1 VVLGI
6 ALLLI
11 GSGLSVFAGLS
22 APTWPEAS
30 LNRFTAGWQPT
41 PARVAAEIAAM
52 RGGPPASCNFDVGGL
67 LAEITILGNIAIR
80 TGRRLEW
87 DGEKEEIFGS
97 RHGPYTSLLPAAVR
111 QYIDG
116 GLPYRDVFEHKPPVG
131 FYVHALGLLF
141 VPPTAVGMHLFLHA
155 YNFATLVVLFFG
167 AIAGATWI
175 NDISAGRFDPEVA
188 DVAAQRQCPVVL
200 MHSRDTPKT
209 MQEQPS
215 YRNVVAEVKSE
226 LQQGIDRFVKRG
238 VARENIVL
246 DPGLFFRMTTVI
258 TLTGGT
264 IFLMWLGE
272 QITERGVGNGIS
284 LIIFAGIV
292 AGLPRAVAGTLELV
306 NTGQLSIP
314 AVLIIL
320 TLVLAV
326 VYFIVRVERGQRRI
340 TVNYAQRQGRVAYQN
355 QATHLPLKVNMSGVI
370 PAIFAS
376 SIVIFPST
384 LATWFSGS
392 EGLSFLTDVS
402 AALTPGNLAYTI
414 LYSGL
419 IIFFCFFYT
428 AMVFNS
434 KETADNLKR
443 SGAFI
448 PGIRP
453 GRQTAEY
460 IDFVLTRLTMVG
472 SVYLVAVCLLPDIF
486 RVLWQV
492 PFYFGGTSVLIVV
505 VVIMDFIAQV
515 QAHLISHQ
523 YDSLM
528 KKANLR
534 SYGRSGV
541 VRR

>member
-1 VVLGI
+1 MSRSPSQM
-6 ALLLI
+6 A
-11 GSGLSVFAGLS
+11 
-22 APTWPEAS
+22 ES
-30 LNRFTAGWQPT
+30 L
-41 PARVAAEIAAM
+41 
-52 RGGPPASCNFDVGGL
+52 GGL
-67 LAEITILGNIAIR
+67 
-80 TGRRLEW
+80 GRLTE
-87 DGEKEEIFGS
+87 
-97 RHGPYTSLLPAAVR
+97 LR
-111 QYIDG
+111 Q
-116 GLPYRDVFEHKPPVG
+116 R
-131 FYVHALGLLF
+131 LLF
-141 VPPTAVGMHLFLHA
+141 VLFALTIYRIGTFIPVPGVNPQA
-155 YNFATLVVLFFG
+155 LLQFMNSQQGTIVDVFNLFTGGALERFSLFALGVMPYISA
-167 AIAGATWI
+167 AIIMQLMTSAIPQLQQLKKEG
-175 NDISAGRFDPEVA
+175 SAGRDKITQYTRNFTVILAAVQAGGVA
-188 DVAAQRQCPVVL
+188 FALQGQTAVVL
-200 MHSRDTPKT
+200 NP
-209 MQEQPS
+209 
-215 YRNVVAEVKSE
+215 
-226 LQQGIDRFVKRG
+226 G
-238 VARENIVL
+238 V
-246 DPGLFFRMTTVI
+246 GFLFTALI
-258 TLTGGT
+258 SLTAGT

-314 AVLIIL
+314 ATLVIL
-320 TLVLAV
+320 TLVLGVTYFV
-326 VYFIVRVERGQRRI
+326 VGVERGQRRI

-355 QATHLPLKVNMSGVI
+355 QSTHLPLKVNMSGVI

-376 SIVIFPST
+376 SLVIFPST

-392 EGLSFLTDVS
+392 SNVSWLTDVS

-414 LYSGL
+414 LYSSL
-419 IIFFCFFYT
+419 LVFFCFFYT

-434 KETADNLKR
+434 KETADNLKK

-453 GRQTAEY
+453 GRQTADY

-472 SVYLVAVCLLPDIF
+472 AVYLVAVCLLPDIL
-486 RVLWQV
+486 RVVWAV

-528 KKANLR
+528 KKANLK

>member
-1 VVLGI
+1 MTR
-6 ALLLI
+6 
-11 GSGLSVFAGLS
+11 SPS
-22 APTWPEAS
+22 
-30 LNRFTAGWQPT
+30 QM
-41 PARVAAEIAAM
+41 AETL
-52 RGGPPASCNFDVGGL
+52 GGL
-67 LAEITILGNIAIR
+67 
-80 TGRRLEW
+80 GRLTE
-87 DGEKEEIFGS
+87 
-97 RHGPYTSLLPAAVR
+97 LR
-111 QYIDG
+111 Q
-116 GLPYRDVFEHKPPVG
+116 R
-131 FYVHALGLLF
+131 LLF
-141 VPPTAVGMHLFLHA
+141 VFVALIIYRIGTFIPVPGVNPQALLQFMNSQQGTIVDVFNLFTGGALERFSLFALGVMPYISASIIMQLMSSAVPQLQQLKKEGSSGRQKITQ
-155 YNFATLVVLFFG
+155 YTRNFTVILAGVQAGGVAFALQGQGTVVLAPGFG
-167 AIAGATWI
+167 FIFTAM
-175 NDISAGRFDPEVA
+175 V
-188 DVAAQRQCPVVL
+188 
-200 MHSRDTPKT
+200 
-209 MQEQPS
+209 
-215 YRNVVAEVKSE
+215 
-226 LQQGIDRFVKRG
+226 
-238 VARENIVL
+238 
-246 DPGLFFRMTTVI
+246 
-258 TLTGGT
+258 TLTAGT
-264 IFLMWLGE
+264 VFLMWLGE

-314 AVLIIL
+314 AVMLITALIL
-320 TLVLAV
+320 GVI
-326 VYFIVRVERGQRRI
+326 YFVVRVERGQRRI

-355 QATHLPLKVNMSGVI
+355 QSTHLPLKVNMSGVI

-392 EGLSFLTDVS
+392 EGLGWLTDVS

-414 LYSGL
+414 LYSSL

-453 GRQTAEY
+453 GRQTADY
-460 IDFVLTRLTMVG
+460 IDNVLTRLTMVG
-472 SVYLVAVCLLPDIF
+472 SLYLVAVCLLPDVL
-486 RVLWQV
+486 RVVWSV

-528 KKANLR
+528 KKANLK

>member
-1 VVLGI
+1 MSRSPSQMAETL
-6 ALLLI
+6 
-11 GSGLSVFAGLS
+11 SGL
-22 APTWPEAS
+22 
-30 LNRFTAGWQPT
+30 
-41 PARVAAEIAAM
+41 
-52 RGGPPASCNFDVGGL
+52 
-67 LAEITILGNIAIR
+67 
-80 TGRRLEW
+80 GRLTE
-87 DGEKEEIFGS
+87 
-97 RHGPYTSLLPAAVR
+97 LR
-111 QYIDG
+111 Q
-116 GLPYRDVFEHKPPVG
+116 R
-131 FYVHALGLLF
+131 LLF
-141 VPPTAVGMHLFLHA
+141 VVVALIIYRIGTFIPVPGVNPQALLQFMNSQQGTIVDVFNLFTGGALERFSLFALGVMPYISASIIMQLMSSAVPQLAQLKKEGSSGRQKITQYTRNFTVILAAIQAGGVAFALQGQTAVVLQPGFGFLF
-155 YNFATLVVLFFG
+155 T
-167 AIAGATWI
+167 AI
-175 NDISAGRFDPEVA
+175 
-188 DVAAQRQCPVVL
+188 L
-200 MHSRDTPKT
+200 
-209 MQEQPS
+209 
-215 YRNVVAEVKSE
+215 
-226 LQQGIDRFVKRG
+226 
-238 VARENIVL
+238 
-246 DPGLFFRMTTVI
+246 
-258 TLTGGT
+258 TLTAGT
-264 IFLMWLGE
+264 VFLMWLGE

-314 AVLIIL
+314 AVFIIL

-326 VYFIVRVERGQRRI
+326 IYFIVRVESGQRRI
-340 TVNYAQRQGRVAYQN
+340 TVNSAQRQGRVAYQN
-355 QATHLPLKVNMSGVI
+355 QSTHLPLKINMSGVI

-392 EGLSFLTDVS
+392 SGLSWLTDVS

-414 LYSGL
+414 LFSSL

-434 KETADNLKR
+434 KETADNLKK

-453 GRQTAEY
+453 GRQTADY

-472 SVYLVAVCLLPDIF
+472 SLYLVTVCLLPDIF
-486 RVLWQV
+486 RVLWAV

-528 KKANLR
+528 KKANLK

>member
-1 VVLGI
+1 M
-6 ALLLI
+6 
-11 GSGLSVFAGLS
+11 SRSPS
-22 APTWPEAS
+22 
-30 LNRFTAGWQPT
+30 QM
-41 PARVAAEIAAM
+41 AETL
-52 RGGPPASCNFDVGGL
+52 GGL
-67 LAEITILGNIAIR
+67 
-80 TGRRLEW
+80 GRLTE
-87 DGEKEEIFGS
+87 
-97 RHGPYTSLLPAAVR
+97 LR
-111 QYIDG
+111 Q
-116 GLPYRDVFEHKPPVG
+116 R
-131 FYVHALGLLF
+131 LLF
-141 VPPTAVGMHLFLHA
+141 VFAALIIYRIGTFIPVPGVNPQALLQFMNSQQGTIVDVFNLFTGGALERFSL
-155 YNFATLVVLFFG
+155 FALGVMPYITSSIIMQLMSSAIPQLAQLKKEGSSGRQKITQYTRNLTVLF
-167 AIAGATWI
+167 AGI
-175 NDISAGRFDPEVA
+175 QAG
-188 DVAAQRQCPVVL
+188 
-200 MHSRDTPKT
+200 
-209 MQEQPS
+209 
-215 YRNVVAEVKSE
+215 
-226 LQQGIDRFVKRG
+226 G
-238 VARENIVL
+238 VAFALQGQVGVVMA
-246 DPGLFFRMTTVI
+246 PGFGFIFTAMV
-258 TLTGGT
+258 TLTCGT

-314 AVLIIL
+314 ATLLIL
-320 TLVLAV
+320 LLVLGV
-326 VYFIVRVERGQRRI
+326 IYFVVRVERGQRRI
-340 TVNYAQRQGRVAYQN
+340 TVNYAQRAGRVAYQN
-355 QATHLPLKVNMSGVI
+355 QSTHLPLKVNMSGVI

-392 EGLSFLTDVS
+392 EGMGFLTDVS

-414 LYSGL
+414 MFSGL

-428 AMVFNS
+428 AIVFNS

-460 IDFVLTRLTMVG
+460 IDTVLTRLTMVG
-472 SVYLVAVCLLPDIF
+472 SLYLVAVCLLPDIL
-486 RVLWQV
+486 RVVWQV

-528 KKANLR
+528 KKANLK

>member
-1 VVLGI
+1 MSRSPSQMAETL
-6 ALLLI
+6 
-11 GSGLSVFAGLS
+11 SGL
-22 APTWPEAS
+22 
-30 LNRFTAGWQPT
+30 
-41 PARVAAEIAAM
+41 
-52 RGGPPASCNFDVGGL
+52 
-67 LAEITILGNIAIR
+67 
-80 TGRRLEW
+80 GRLTE
-87 DGEKEEIFGS
+87 
-97 RHGPYTSLLPAAVR
+97 LR
-111 QYIDG
+111 Q
-116 GLPYRDVFEHKPPVG
+116 R
-131 FYVHALGLLF
+131 LLF
-141 VPPTAVGMHLFLHA
+141 VLVALLIYRVGTFIPVPGVNPQALLQFMNSQQGTIVDVFNLFTGGALRRFSLFALGVMPYISASIIMQLMSSAVPQLQQLKKEG
-155 YNFATLVVLFFG
+155 
-167 AIAGATWI
+167 
-175 NDISAGRFDPEVA
+175 SAGR
-188 DVAAQRQCPVVL
+188 QKITQY
-200 MHSRDTPKT
+200 T
-209 MQEQPS
+209 
-215 YRNVVAEVKSE
+215 RNFTVILAGVQA
-226 LQQGIDRFVKRG
+226 GG
-238 VARENIVL
+238 VAIALQGQSTIVL
-246 DPGLFFRMTTVI
+246 QPGFGFLFTAVVS
-258 TLTGGT
+258 LTAGT

-292 AGLPRAVAGTLELV
+292 AGLPRAIAGTLELV

-314 AVLIIL
+314 AVLIII
-320 TLVLAV
+320 TLVLGV
-326 VYFIVRVERGQRRI
+326 IYFVVRVERGQRRI

-355 QATHLPLKVNMSGVI
+355 QSTHLPLKVNMSGVI

-384 LATWFSGS
+384 LATWFSGT
-392 EGLSFLTDVS
+392 EGLGWLTDVS
-402 AALTPGNLAYTI
+402 AALTPGNLAYTV

-460 IDFVLTRLTMVG
+460 IDHVLTRLTMVG
-472 SVYLVAVCLLPDIF
+472 SVYLVAVCLLPDVF

>member
-1 VVLGI
+1 MARSPSQMAETL
-6 ALLLI
+6 
-11 GSGLSVFAGLS
+11 SGL
-22 APTWPEAS
+22 
-30 LNRFTAGWQPT
+30 
-41 PARVAAEIAAM
+41 
-52 RGGPPASCNFDVGGL
+52 
-67 LAEITILGNIAIR
+67 
-80 TGRRLEW
+80 GRLTE
-87 DGEKEEIFGS
+87 
-97 RHGPYTSLLPAAVR
+97 LR
-111 QYIDG
+111 Q
-116 GLPYRDVFEHKPPVG
+116 R
-131 FYVHALGLLF
+131 LLF
-141 VPPTAVGMHLFLHA
+141 VFAALIIYRIGTFIPVPGVNPQALLQFMNSQQGTIVDVFNLFTGGALERFSLFALGVMPYISASIIMQLMSSAVPQLQQLKKEGSSGRQKITQ
-155 YNFATLVVLFFG
+155 YTRNFTVILAAIQAGGVAFALQGQSSVVLAPGFG
-167 AIAGATWI
+167 FLFTAIVSLTAG
-175 NDISAGRFDPEVA
+175 
-188 DVAAQRQCPVVL
+188 
-200 MHSRDTPKT
+200 
-209 MQEQPS
+209 
-215 YRNVVAEVKSE
+215 
-226 LQQGIDRFVKRG
+226 
-238 VARENIVL
+238 
-246 DPGLFFRMTTVI
+246 TV
-258 TLTGGT
+258 
-264 IFLMWLGE
+264 FLMWLGE

-314 AVLIIL
+314 ATLIIL
-320 TLVLAV
+320 VLVLAV
-326 VYFIVRVERGQRRI
+326 IYFIVRVERGQRRI

-355 QATHLPLKVNMSGVI
+355 QSTHLPLKVNMSGVI

-392 EGLSFLTDVS
+392 EGLGFLTDVS

-414 LYSGL
+414 LFSGL

-460 IDFVLTRLTMVG
+460 IDHVLTRLTMVG
-472 SVYLVAVCLLPDIF
+472 SIYLVAVCLLPDIF

-505 VVIMDFIAQV
+505 VVIMDFIAQI

-528 KKANLR
+528 KKANLK

>member
-1 VVLGI
+1 MTRSPSQMAETL
-6 ALLLI
+6 
-11 GSGLSVFAGLS
+11 SGL
-22 APTWPEAS
+22 
-30 LNRFTAGWQPT
+30 
-41 PARVAAEIAAM
+41 
-52 RGGPPASCNFDVGGL
+52 
-67 LAEITILGNIAIR
+67 
-80 TGRRLEW
+80 GRLTE
-87 DGEKEEIFGS
+87 
-97 RHGPYTSLLPAAVR
+97 LR
-111 QYIDG
+111 Q
-116 GLPYRDVFEHKPPVG
+116 R
-131 FYVHALGLLF
+131 LLF
-141 VPPTAVGMHLFLHA
+141 VVVALIIYRIGTFIPVPGVNPQALLQFMNSQQGTIVDVFNLFTGGALERFSL
-155 YNFATLVVLFFG
+155 FALGVMPY
-167 AIAGATWI
+167 
-175 NDISAGRFDPEVA
+175 ISASIIMQLMSSAIPQLSQLKKEGSSGR
-188 DVAAQRQCPVVL
+188 QKITQY
-200 MHSRDTPKT
+200 T
-209 MQEQPS
+209 
-215 YRNVVAEVKSE
+215 RNFTVILA
-226 LQQGIDRFVKRG
+226 GIQAGG
-238 VARENIVL
+238 VAFALQGQSAVVMQ
-246 DPGLFFRMTTVI
+246 PGFGFLFTAMV
-258 TLTGGT
+258 TLTAGT
-264 IFLMWLGE
+264 VFLMWLGE

-314 AVLIIL
+314 ATLIIL

-326 VYFIVRVERGQRRI
+326 IYFIVRVERGQRRI

-355 QATHLPLKVNMSGVI
+355 QSTHLPLKVNMSGVI

-376 SIVIFPST
+376 SLVIFPST

-392 EGLSFLTDVS
+392 EGLSWLTDVS

-414 LYSGL
+414 LYSSL

-434 KETADNLKR
+434 KETADNLKK

-453 GRQTAEY
+453 GRQTADY
-460 IDFVLTRLTMVG
+460 IDYVLTRLTMVG
-472 SVYLVAVCLLPDIF
+472 SLYLVTVCLLPDIF
-486 RVLWQV
+486 RVLWAV

-505 VVIMDFIAQV
+505 VVIMDFIAQI

-528 KKANLR
+528 KKANLK

>member
-1 VVLGI
+1 MVR
-6 ALLLI
+6 
-11 GSGLSVFAGLS
+11 SPSQFAETL
-22 APTWPEAS
+22 
-30 LNRFTAGWQPT
+30 
-41 PARVAAEIAAM
+41 
-52 RGGPPASCNFDVGGL
+52 GGL
-67 LAEITILGNIAIR
+67 
-80 TGRRLEW
+80 GRLTE
-87 DGEKEEIFGS
+87 
-97 RHGPYTSLLPAAVR
+97 LR
-111 QYIDG
+111 Q
-116 GLPYRDVFEHKPPVG
+116 R
-131 FYVHALGLLF
+131 LLF
-141 VPPTAVGMHLFLHA
+141 VFVALIIYRIGTFIPVPGVNPQALLQFMNSQQGTIVDVFNLFTGGALERFSLFALGVMPYISASIIMQLMSSAVPQLQQLKKEGSSGRQKITQ
-155 YNFATLVVLFFG
+155 YTRNFTVILAAVQAGGVAFALQGQGTVVLAPGFG
-167 AIAGATWI
+167 FIFTAM
-175 NDISAGRFDPEVA
+175 V
-188 DVAAQRQCPVVL
+188 
-200 MHSRDTPKT
+200 
-209 MQEQPS
+209 
-215 YRNVVAEVKSE
+215 
-226 LQQGIDRFVKRG
+226 
-238 VARENIVL
+238 
-246 DPGLFFRMTTVI
+246 
-258 TLTGGT
+258 TLTAGT
-264 IFLMWLGE
+264 VFLMWLGE

-314 AVLIIL
+314 AVMFITALILGVI
-320 TLVLAV
+320 
-326 VYFIVRVERGQRRI
+326 YFVVRVERGQRRI

-355 QATHLPLKVNMSGVI
+355 QSTHLPLKVNMSGVI

-392 EGLSFLTDVS
+392 EGLGWLTDVS
-402 AALTPGNLAYTI
+402 ASLTPGNLAYTI
-414 LYSGL
+414 LYSSL

-453 GRQTAEY
+453 GRQTADY
-460 IDFVLTRLTMVG
+460 IDNVLTRLTMVG
-472 SVYLVAVCLLPDIF
+472 SLYLVAVCLLPDVL
-486 RVLWQV
+486 RVVWSV

-528 KKANLR
+528 KKANLK

>member
-1 VVLGI
+1 MAETL
-6 ALLLI
+6 
-11 GSGLSVFAGLS
+11 SGL
-22 APTWPEAS
+22 
-30 LNRFTAGWQPT
+30 
-41 PARVAAEIAAM
+41 
-52 RGGPPASCNFDVGGL
+52 
-67 LAEITILGNIAIR
+67 
-80 TGRRLEW
+80 GRLTE
-87 DGEKEEIFGS
+87 
-97 RHGPYTSLLPAAVR
+97 LR
-111 QYIDG
+111 Q
-116 GLPYRDVFEHKPPVG
+116 R
-131 FYVHALGLLF
+131 LLF
-141 VPPTAVGMHLFLHA
+141 VFAALIIYRIGTFIPVPGVNPQALLQFMNSQQGTIVDVFNLFTGGALERFSLFALGVMPYISASIIMQLMSSAVPQLQQLKKEGSSGRQKITQ
-155 YNFATLVVLFFG
+155 YTRNFTVILAAIQAGGVAFALQGQSSVVLAPGFG
-167 AIAGATWI
+167 FLFTAIV
-175 NDISAGRFDPEVA
+175 S
-188 DVAAQRQCPVVL
+188 
-200 MHSRDTPKT
+200 
-209 MQEQPS
+209 
-215 YRNVVAEVKSE
+215 
-226 LQQGIDRFVKRG
+226 
-238 VARENIVL
+238 
-246 DPGLFFRMTTVI
+246 
-258 TLTGGT
+258 LTAGT

-314 AVLIIL
+314 ATLIIL
-320 TLVLAV
+320 ALVLGV
-326 VYFIVRVERGQRRI
+326 IYFIVRVERGQRRI

-355 QATHLPLKVNMSGVI
+355 QSTHLPLKVNMSGVI

-392 EGLSFLTDVS
+392 EGLGWLTDVS

-414 LYSGL
+414 LFSGL

-434 KETADNLKR
+434 KETADNLKK

-460 IDFVLTRLTMVG
+460 IDHVLTRLTMVG
-472 SVYLVAVCLLPDIF
+472 SIYLVAVCLLPDIF

-505 VVIMDFIAQV
+505 VVIMDFIAQI

-528 KKANLR
+528 KKANLK

>member
-1 VVLGI
+1 MTRSPSQMAETL
-6 ALLLI
+6 
-11 GSGLSVFAGLS
+11 SGL
-22 APTWPEAS
+22 
-30 LNRFTAGWQPT
+30 
-41 PARVAAEIAAM
+41 
-52 RGGPPASCNFDVGGL
+52 
-67 LAEITILGNIAIR
+67 
-80 TGRRLEW
+80 GRLTE
-87 DGEKEEIFGS
+87 
-97 RHGPYTSLLPAAVR
+97 LR
-111 QYIDG
+111 Q
-116 GLPYRDVFEHKPPVG
+116 R
-131 FYVHALGLLF
+131 LLF
-141 VPPTAVGMHLFLHA
+141 VVVALIIYRIGTFIPVPGVNPQALLQFMNSQQGTIVDVFNLFTGGALERFSL
-155 YNFATLVVLFFG
+155 FALGVMPY
-167 AIAGATWI
+167 
-175 NDISAGRFDPEVA
+175 ISASIIMQLMSSAIPQLSQLKKEGSSGR
-188 DVAAQRQCPVVL
+188 QKITQY
-200 MHSRDTPKT
+200 T
-209 MQEQPS
+209 
-215 YRNVVAEVKSE
+215 RNFTVILAGVQA
-226 LQQGIDRFVKRG
+226 GG
-238 VARENIVL
+238 VAFALQGQSSVVMQ
-246 DPGLFFRMTTVI
+246 PGFGFLFTAMV
-258 TLTGGT
+258 TLTAGT
-264 IFLMWLGE
+264 VFLMWLGE

-314 AVLIIL
+314 ATLIIL

-326 VYFIVRVERGQRRI
+326 IYFIVRVERGQRRI

-355 QATHLPLKVNMSGVI
+355 QSTHLPLKVNMSGVI

-392 EGLSFLTDVS
+392 EGLSWLTDVS

-414 LYSGL
+414 LYSSL

-434 KETADNLKR
+434 KETADNLKK

-453 GRQTAEY
+453 GRQTADY
-460 IDFVLTRLTMVG
+460 IDYVLTRLTMVG
-472 SVYLVAVCLLPDIF
+472 SLYLVTVCLLPDIF
-486 RVLWQV
+486 RVLWAV

-505 VVIMDFIAQV
+505 VVIMDFIAQI

-528 KKANLR
+528 KKANLK

>member
-1 VVLGI
+1 MSRSPSQMAETL
-6 ALLLI
+6 
-11 GSGLSVFAGLS
+11 SGL
-22 APTWPEAS
+22 
-30 LNRFTAGWQPT
+30 
-41 PARVAAEIAAM
+41 
-52 RGGPPASCNFDVGGL
+52 
-67 LAEITILGNIAIR
+67 
-80 TGRRLEW
+80 GRLTE
-87 DGEKEEIFGS
+87 
-97 RHGPYTSLLPAAVR
+97 LR
-111 QYIDG
+111 Q
-116 GLPYRDVFEHKPPVG
+116 R
-131 FYVHALGLLF
+131 LLF
-141 VPPTAVGMHLFLHA
+141 VVVALIIYRIGTFIPVPGVNPQALLQFMNSQQGTIVDVFNLFTGGALERFSLFALGVMPYISASIIMQLMSSAIPQLAQLKKEGSSGRQKITQYTRNFTVILAGIQAGGVAFALQGQTAVVMQPGFGFLFTA
-155 YNFATLVVLFFG
+155 MV
-167 AIAGATWI
+167 
-175 NDISAGRFDPEVA
+175 
-188 DVAAQRQCPVVL
+188 
-200 MHSRDTPKT
+200 
-209 MQEQPS
+209 
-215 YRNVVAEVKSE
+215 
-226 LQQGIDRFVKRG
+226 
-238 VARENIVL
+238 
-246 DPGLFFRMTTVI
+246 
-258 TLTGGT
+258 TLTAGT
-264 IFLMWLGE
+264 VFLMWLGE

-314 AVLIIL
+314 ATLIIL
-320 TLVLAV
+320 ALVLAV
-326 VYFIVRVERGQRRI
+326 IYFIVRVERGQRRI

-355 QATHLPLKVNMSGVI
+355 QSTHLPLKVNMSGVI

-392 EGLSFLTDVS
+392 EGLSWLTDVS

-434 KETADNLKR
+434 KETADNLKK

-453 GRQTAEY
+453 GRQTADY

-472 SVYLVAVCLLPDIF
+472 SLYLVTVCLLPDIF
-486 RVLWQV
+486 RVLWAV

-528 KKANLR
+528 KKANLK

>member
-1 VVLGI
+1 MTRSPSQMAETL
-6 ALLLI
+6 
-11 GSGLSVFAGLS
+11 SGL
-22 APTWPEAS
+22 
-30 LNRFTAGWQPT
+30 
-41 PARVAAEIAAM
+41 
-52 RGGPPASCNFDVGGL
+52 
-67 LAEITILGNIAIR
+67 
-80 TGRRLEW
+80 GRLTE
-87 DGEKEEIFGS
+87 
-97 RHGPYTSLLPAAVR
+97 LR
-111 QYIDG
+111 Q
-116 GLPYRDVFEHKPPVG
+116 R
-131 FYVHALGLLF
+131 LLF
-141 VPPTAVGMHLFLHA
+141 VVVALIIYRIGTFIPVPGVNPQALLQFMNSQQGTIVDVFNLFTGGALERFSL
-155 YNFATLVVLFFG
+155 FALGVMPY
-167 AIAGATWI
+167 
-175 NDISAGRFDPEVA
+175 ISASIIMQLMSSAIPQLSQLKKEGSSGR
-188 DVAAQRQCPVVL
+188 QKITQY
-200 MHSRDTPKT
+200 T
-209 MQEQPS
+209 
-215 YRNVVAEVKSE
+215 RNFTVILAGVQA
-226 LQQGIDRFVKRG
+226 GG
-238 VARENIVL
+238 VAFALQGQSSVVMQ
-246 DPGLFFRMTTVI
+246 PGFGFLFTAMV
-258 TLTGGT
+258 TLTAGT
-264 IFLMWLGE
+264 VFLMWLGE

-314 AVLIIL
+314 ATLIIL

-326 VYFIVRVERGQRRI
+326 IYFIVRVERGQRRI

-355 QATHLPLKVNMSGVI
+355 QSTHLPLKVNMSGVI

-376 SIVIFPST
+376 SLVIFPST

-392 EGLSFLTDVS
+392 EGLSWLTDVS

-414 LYSGL
+414 LYSSL

-434 KETADNLKR
+434 KETADNLKK

-453 GRQTAEY
+453 GRQTADY

-472 SVYLVAVCLLPDIF
+472 SLYLVTVCLLPDIF
-486 RVLWQV
+486 RVLWAV

-505 VVIMDFIAQV
+505 VVIMDFIAQI

-528 KKANLR
+528 KKANLK

>member
-1 VVLGI
+1 M
-6 ALLLI
+6 
-11 GSGLSVFAGLS
+11 SRSPS
-22 APTWPEAS
+22 
-30 LNRFTAGWQPT
+30 QM
-41 PARVAAEIAAM
+41 AE
-52 RGGPPASCNFDVGGL
+52 
-67 LAEITILGNIAIR
+67 
-80 TGRRLEW
+80 
-87 DGEKEEIFGS
+87 
-97 RHGPYTSLLPAAVR
+97 
-111 QYIDG
+111 
-116 GLPYRDVFEHKPPVG
+116 
-131 FYVHALGLLF
+131 ALGGIGRLTELRQRLLF
-141 VPPTAVGMHLFLHA
+141 VFVALIIYRVGTFIPVPGVNPQALLQFMNSQQGTIVDVFNLFTGGALERFSL
-155 YNFATLVVLFFG
+155 FALGVMPY
-167 AIAGATWI
+167 
-175 NDISAGRFDPEVA
+175 ISASIIMQLMSSAVPQLQQLKKEGSSGRQKITQYTRNFTVLLAGVQAGGVA
-188 DVAAQRQCPVVL
+188 FALQGQ
-200 MHSRDTPKT
+200 S
-209 MQEQPS
+209 
-215 YRNVVAEVKSE
+215 NVVMAPGYGF
-226 LQQGIDRFVKRG
+226 LFT
-238 VARENIVL
+238 AIV
-246 DPGLFFRMTTVI
+246 
-258 TLTGGT
+258 TLTAGT

-314 AVLIIL
+314 ATLFIIA
-320 TLVLAV
+320 LVLGV
-326 VYFIVRVERGQRRI
+326 IYFVVRVERGQRRI

-355 QATHLPLKVNMSGVI
+355 QSTHLPLKVNMSGVI

-384 LATWFSGS
+384 LVNWFSGS
-392 EGLSFLTDVS
+392 EGMSWMTDVS

-414 LYSGL
+414 LYSAL
-419 IIFFCFFYT
+419 IMFFCFFYT

-434 KETADNLKR
+434 KETADNLKK

-472 SVYLVAVCLLPDIF
+472 SVYLVAVCLLPDIM
-486 RVLWQV
+486 RVLWAV

-528 KKANLR
+528 KKANLK

>member
-1 VVLGI
+1 MNSQQGTIVDVFNLFTGGALERFSLFALGVMPYISASIIMQLMSSAVPQLAQLKKEGSSGRQKITQYTRNFTVILAAIQEGGVAFALQGQSSVVMQPGFGFL
-6 ALLLI
+6 
-11 GSGLSVFAGLS
+11 
-22 APTWPEAS
+22 
-30 LNRFTAGWQPT
+30 FTA
-41 PARVAAEIAAM
+41 
-52 RGGPPASCNFDVGGL
+52 
-67 LAEITILGNIAIR
+67 
-80 TGRRLEW
+80 
-87 DGEKEEIFGS
+87 
-97 RHGPYTSLLPAAVR
+97 
-111 QYIDG
+111 
-116 GLPYRDVFEHKPPVG
+116 
-131 FYVHALGLLF
+131 
-141 VPPTAVGMHLFLHA
+141 
-155 YNFATLVVLFFG
+155 VV
-167 AIAGATWI
+167 
-175 NDISAGRFDPEVA
+175 
-188 DVAAQRQCPVVL
+188 
-200 MHSRDTPKT
+200 
-209 MQEQPS
+209 
-215 YRNVVAEVKSE
+215 
-226 LQQGIDRFVKRG
+226 
-238 VARENIVL
+238 
-246 DPGLFFRMTTVI
+246 
-258 TLTGGT
+258 TLTAGT

-320 TLVLAV
+320 ALVLAV
-326 VYFIVRVERGQRRI
+326 IYFIVRVERGQRRI

-355 QATHLPLKVNMSGVI
+355 QSTHLPLKVNMSGVI

-392 EGLSFLTDVS
+392 EGLSWLTDVS

-434 KETADNLKR
+434 KETADNLKK

-453 GRQTAEY
+453 GRHTADY

-472 SVYLVAVCLLPDIF
+472 SLYLVAVCLLPDIF
-486 RVLWQV
+486 RVLWSV

-505 VVIMDFIAQV
+505 VVIMDFIAQI

-528 KKANLR
+528 KKANLK

>member
-1 VVLGI
+1 MSRSPSQMAETL
-6 ALLLI
+6 
-11 GSGLSVFAGLS
+11 SGL
-22 APTWPEAS
+22 
-30 LNRFTAGWQPT
+30 
-41 PARVAAEIAAM
+41 
-52 RGGPPASCNFDVGGL
+52 
-67 LAEITILGNIAIR
+67 
-80 TGRRLEW
+80 GRLTE
-87 DGEKEEIFGS
+87 
-97 RHGPYTSLLPAAVR
+97 LR
-111 QYIDG
+111 Q
-116 GLPYRDVFEHKPPVG
+116 R
-131 FYVHALGLLF
+131 LLF
-141 VPPTAVGMHLFLHA
+141 VVVALIIYRIGTFIPVPGVNPQALLQFMNSQQGTIVDVFNLFTGGALERFSLFALGVMPYISASIIMQLMSSAVPQLAALKKEGSSGRQKITQ
-155 YNFATLVVLFFG
+155 YTRNFTVILAGIQAGGVAFALQGQSSVVLQPGFG
-167 AIAGATWI
+167 
-175 NDISAGRFDPEVA
+175 F
-188 DVAAQRQCPVVL
+188 
-200 MHSRDTPKT
+200 
-209 MQEQPS
+209 
-215 YRNVVAEVKSE
+215 
-226 LQQGIDRFVKRG
+226 
-238 VARENIVL
+238 
-246 DPGLFFRMTTVI
+246 LFTAMV
-258 TLTGGT
+258 TLTAGT

-314 AVLIIL
+314 ATLIIL

-326 VYFIVRVERGQRRI
+326 IYFIVRVERGQRRI

-355 QATHLPLKVNMSGVI
+355 QSTHLPLKVNMSGVI

-392 EGLSFLTDVS
+392 QGLSWLTDVS

-434 KETADNLKR
+434 KETADNLKK

-453 GRQTAEY
+453 GRQTADY

-472 SVYLVAVCLLPDIF
+472 SLYLVTVCLLPDIF
-486 RVLWQV
+486 RVLWAV

-505 VVIMDFIAQV
+505 VVIMDFIAQI

-528 KKANLR
+528 KKANLK

>member
-1 VVLGI
+1 MAETL
-6 ALLLI
+6 
-11 GSGLSVFAGLS
+11 SGL
-22 APTWPEAS
+22 
-30 LNRFTAGWQPT
+30 
-41 PARVAAEIAAM
+41 
-52 RGGPPASCNFDVGGL
+52 
-67 LAEITILGNIAIR
+67 
-80 TGRRLEW
+80 GRLTE
-87 DGEKEEIFGS
+87 
-97 RHGPYTSLLPAAVR
+97 LR
-111 QYIDG
+111 Q
-116 GLPYRDVFEHKPPVG
+116 R
-131 FYVHALGLLF
+131 LLF
-141 VPPTAVGMHLFLHA
+141 VFVALLIYRVGTFIPVPGVNPQALLQFMNSQQGTIVDVFNLFTGGALERFSLFALGVMPYISASIIMQLMSSAVPQLAQLKKEGSSGRQKITQYTRNFTVILAAIQAGGVAFALQGQTAVVLQPGFGFLF
-155 YNFATLVVLFFG
+155 T
-167 AIAGATWI
+167 AI
-175 NDISAGRFDPEVA
+175 V
-188 DVAAQRQCPVVL
+188 
-200 MHSRDTPKT
+200 
-209 MQEQPS
+209 
-215 YRNVVAEVKSE
+215 
-226 LQQGIDRFVKRG
+226 
-238 VARENIVL
+238 
-246 DPGLFFRMTTVI
+246 
-258 TLTGGT
+258 TLTAGT

-314 AVLIIL
+314 ATLIIL
-320 TLVLAV
+320 VLVLAV
-326 VYFIVRVERGQRRI
+326 IYFIVRVERGQRRI

-355 QATHLPLKVNMSGVI
+355 QSTHLPLKVNMSGVI

-392 EGLSFLTDVS
+392 EGLSWLTDVS

-414 LYSGL
+414 LFSGL

-453 GRQTAEY
+453 GRQTADY

-472 SVYLVAVCLLPDIF
+472 SLYLVAVCLLPDIF
-486 RVLWQV
+486 RVLWAV

-505 VVIMDFIAQV
+505 VVIMDFIAQI

>member
-1 VVLGI
+1 M
-6 ALLLI
+6 
-11 GSGLSVFAGLS
+11 SRSPS
-22 APTWPEAS
+22 
-30 LNRFTAGWQPT
+30 QM
-41 PARVAAEIAAM
+41 AETL
-52 RGGPPASCNFDVGGL
+52 GGL
-67 LAEITILGNIAIR
+67 
-80 TGRRLEW
+80 GRLTE
-87 DGEKEEIFGS
+87 
-97 RHGPYTSLLPAAVR
+97 LR
-111 QYIDG
+111 Q
-116 GLPYRDVFEHKPPVG
+116 R
-131 FYVHALGLLF
+131 LLF
-141 VPPTAVGMHLFLHA
+141 VVVALIIYRIGTFIPVPGVNPQALLQFMNSQQGTIVDVFNLFTGGALERFSLFALGVMPYISASIIMQLMSSAIPQLSQLKKEGSTGRQKITQYTRNFTVILAAVQAGGVAFALQGQTAVVLQPGFGFLF
-155 YNFATLVVLFFG
+155 T
-167 AIAGATWI
+167 AI
-175 NDISAGRFDPEVA
+175 V
-188 DVAAQRQCPVVL
+188 
-200 MHSRDTPKT
+200 
-209 MQEQPS
+209 
-215 YRNVVAEVKSE
+215 
-226 LQQGIDRFVKRG
+226 
-238 VARENIVL
+238 
-246 DPGLFFRMTTVI
+246 
-258 TLTGGT
+258 TLTAGT
-264 IFLMWLGE
+264 VFLMWLGE

-314 AVLIIL
+314 ATLIIL
-320 TLVLAV
+320 SLILAV
-326 VYFIVRVERGQRRI
+326 IYFIVRVERGQRRI

-414 LYSGL
+414 LFSGL

-434 KETADNLKR
+434 KETADNLKK

-453 GRQTAEY
+453 GRQTADY

-472 SVYLVAVCLLPDIF
+472 SLYLVAVCLLPDIF
-486 RVLWQV
+486 RVLWAV

-505 VVIMDFIAQV
+505 VVIMDFIAQI

-528 KKANLR
+528 KKANLK